1 MFILHTGGIVRN
13 AALISN
19 LICVH
24 AFDAM
29 RRHHQLSCKTLCLP
43 LRITKCRN
51 FSSAEITLQ
60 SETAKAQGKIMAYL
74 MSDSHSV
81 SAFTIARALI
91 DALFDADMP
100 CADIC
105 VCMNF
110 FR

>member
-13 AALISN
+13 ATLICN
-19 LICVH
+19 LICIH
-24 AFDAM
+24 AFNAM
-29 RRHHQLSCKTLCLP
+29 RRHHQLSRKTLCLP
-43 LRITKCRN
+43 LRIAKCRN

-74 MSDSHSV
+74 MRDGHSV

-91 DALFDADMP
+91 DTLLDADMSCP
-100 CADIC
+100 DIC